1 MVGQNAKFTA
11 NNFALADRIV
21 ADCVIIS
28 NATINDAT
36 IPPTA
41 YIFVNDLVIICQL
54 VWINM
59 GTVAVMSRGQLGDF
73 LFAFAVAL

>member
-11 NNFALADRIV
+11 NNVALADRIV
-21 ADCVIIS
+21 TDCVIIS
-28 NATINDAT
+28 NATINDAA

-41 YIFVNDLVIICQL
+41 YISVTDLVIICQL

-59 GTVAVMSRGQLGDF
+59 GTVMSRGQLGDF
-73 LFAFAVAL
+73 RIGFAVAL